1 MKKILTLFACAAL
14 LGTACTKDKG
24 DDGKRYRTYEVAVQ
38 LVYPEGSELTA
49 TEGVEVRMTN
59 SSTGTVTTAATDAA
73 GIASFTLT
81 EGIYE
86 ATATDRRSVDG
97 YTYTLNAL
105 QSNFVLSSSTWSEG
119 MTLSLN
125 LVASRAGQILIKEL
139 YTGGCQKDDGSGT
152 YQFDKYLVVCNNS
165 DQTARIRNFCVGMT
179 GPYNA
184 NASINNYVDGRL
196 VYADAGYTPSICAF
210 WYLAKE
216 LVLEPYASASIAL
229 CGAIDHTVTYTNS
242 SI

>member
-14 LGTACTKDKG
+14 LGTACTDDAN
-24 DDGKRYRTYEVAVQ
+24 DDGNRHRTYEVAVQ

-86 ATATDRRSVDG
+86 STATDRRSVDG

-105 QSNFVLSSSTWSEG
+105 QSNIVISSSTWSEG
-119 MTLSLN
+119 MTLSRA
-125 LVASRAGQILIKEL
+125 VRGRSSSRSSTRAA
-139 YTGGCQKDDGSGT
+139 
-152 YQFDKYLVVCNNS
+152 V
-165 DQTARIRNFCVGMT
+165 RRMT
-179 GPYNA
+179 DRAPTSSTNTW
-184 NASINNYVDGRL
+184 SSTT
-196 VYADAGYTPSICAF
+196 TPTRR
-210 WYLAKE
+210 
-216 LVLEPYASASIAL
+216 PASATSVSA
-229 CGAIDHTVTYTNS
+229 
-242 SI
+242 